1 MAFNDFDDS
10 NDRPRYR
17 NYAQRIGQRE
27 EEGAIEAKLVV
38 MGNTSVGKTSLVT
51 RYTQDRFT
59 LTTTATTGAL
69 FVTHRTEFDG
79 FNVKLQIWD
88 TAGTELSRLFLHI
101 PCVAGV
107 ASGCRTVSLQE
118 EPQFCCHNPK
128 KAAKRIVDPNLS

>member
-17 NYAQRIGQRE
+17 NYAQRITQIAPRE
-27 EEGAIEAKLVV
+27 DEGAIEAKLVV

-51 RYTQDRFT
+51 RYTQNRFT
-59 LTTTATTGAL
+59 VTTTATTGAL

-88 TAGTELSRLFLHI
+88 TAGADPSPLF
-101 PCVAGV
+101 
-107 ASGCRTVSLQE
+107 SLYT
-118 EPQFCCHNPK
+118 PLY
-128 KAAKRIVDPNLS
+128 R